1 MPDPAA
7 TRARILSAASRLFYE
22 RGINAVGVNEIA
34 AVAGAS
40 KLSLYKYFPSKHAL
54 VEAMLSEMSD
64 GTHEKLREAAE
75 GASPLAVVDLV
86 LATLGRPDFRGCPI
100 VNGATDT
107 RDDASTVAIAR
118 RHLARYRTLL
128 EESLGD
134 VPDRAGLARRLL
146 LLIEGAATVMAI
158 DRTTDAARD
167 ARAAA
172 EVLLSAVPPR

>member
-7 TRARILSAASRLFYE
+7 TRARILATASRLFYE
-22 RGINAVGVNEIA
+22 RGVNAVGVNEIA
-34 AVAGAS
+34 AAAGAS

-54 VEAMLSEMSD
+54 VEAMLSESSD
-64 GTHEKLREAAE
+64 GAHERLRGAAA

-86 LATLGRPDFRGCPI
+86 LATLGGPGFRGCPI

-107 RDDASTVAIAR
+107 RDDPATVAIAR

-128 EESLGD
+128 EQSLGD
-134 VPDRAGLARRLL
+134 RVDRAVLARQLL

-172 EVLLSAVPPR
+172 EVLLSADPRR